1 MPPAAT
7 IMIVTSCCLKT
18 SVQTAGDLPRD
29 GFPQIAFMGRSNVG
43 KSSLINR
50 LLGRKGLARTSKT
63 PGRTRALHFFLVNGR
78 CYFVDL
84 PGYGY
89 ARVPRP
95 MREEWKGL
103 VESYLGGPGPD
114 LAVVLTDARHAPTEL
129 DRELVDWLR
138 AAGVPYRVVLTKA
151 DKLSRRDI
159 LPASRQAQAALGLP
173 SEKPPL
179 PVSAVSGDG
188 LPALWRT
195 IDDACSRRRSPETV
209 PPSDDGGALHRPDPR
224 YEALTTPATPA
235 RRMRP

>member
-1 MPPAAT
+1 
-7 IMIVTSCCLKT
+7 MIVTSCCLKA
-18 SVQTAGDLPRD
+18 SVLSPGDLPRD

-103 VESYLGGPGPD
+103 VESYLEAPGPD
-114 LAVVLTDARHAPTEL
+114 LAVVLTDARHAPTAL
-129 DRELVDWLR
+129 DLELVDWLR
-138 AAGVPYRVVLTKA
+138 AAGVPHTVVLTKA
-151 DKLSRRDI
+151 DKLARRD
-159 LPASRQAQAALGLP
+159 LQAAPRQAGAALGLP
-173 SEKPPL
+173 PDRPPL

-188 LPALWRT
+188 VPALWRT
-195 IDDACSRRRSPETV
+195 IDDACSRRRSPEPV
-209 PPSDDGGALHRPDPR
+209 LPSEDGGALHRPDTR
-224 YEALTTPATPA
+224 YETMTTPATPA
-235 RRMRP
+235 SRRMRP